1 MLELIRTLA
10 AQLTSLPETAF
21 DTELPS
27 VDTFLQGEIEQLR
40 QNVSAA
46 LAEPGWWGLAQRVA
60 REWQGLQQAGA
71 RFGWDIEALGSG
83 DDDEDEE
90 GEYAPQVVE
99 MTED

>member
-1 MLELIRTLA
+1 MVRTLA
-10 AQLTSLPETAF
+10 TQLTSLPETAF

-40 QNVSAA
+40 RNVSAA

-60 REWQGLQQAGA
+60 REWAALQRAGA
-71 RFGWDIEALGSG
+71 RFGWALEGLGSG

-90 GEYAPQVVE
+90 GEYAPQVVDVDVA
-99 MTED
+99 ED

>member
-10 AQLTSLPETAF
+10 AQLRSLPQTAF

-27 VDTFLQGEIEQLR
+27 VDTFIKGEIEQLR
-40 QNVSAA
+40 QSISAA

-60 REWQGLQQAGA
+60 REWAALQRAA
-71 RFGWDIEALGSG
+71 TKFGWDIEALGSG

-90 GEYAPQVVE
+90 GEYAPQVVDME
-99 MTED
+99 ED